1 MKTRVLAAAA
11 LLPLLLIIVLALP
24 SVFTAILFGA
34 AAAVAAYELLSR
46 TGLVKNIRLVAY
58 SALAAVGVS
67 FWGWMGCPQV
77 WAVAGIFLFTALMFG
92 ELLMAHTQLRFE
104 KVALC
109 YAAGL
114 LVPYLLTSLVRIRA
128 MDGGKF
134 YILTAFVIAFMAD
147 SGAYFVGR
155 AFGKHKL
162 ARVISPNKTVEGA
175 AGGVISAVLGMLLY
189 SFILQVAFKLNVN
202 YLYAIF
208 YGVFGS
214 LASIVGDLAFSVI
227 KRQNQVKDYGNL
239 IPGHGGVLD
248 RFDSMT
254 MVAPLVEALLLTIPF
269 AV

>member
-34 AAAVAAYELLSR
+34 AAAVAAYELLYR

-114 LVPYLLTSLVRIRA
+114 LVPYLLTSLVRIQA

-155 AFGKHKL
+155 APTRPWRGPP
-162 ARVISPNKTVEGA
+162 AE
-175 AGGVISAVLGMLLY
+175 
-189 SFILQVAFKLNVN
+189 
-202 YLYAIF
+202 
-208 YGVFGS
+208 
-214 LASIVGDLAFSVI
+214 
-227 KRQNQVKDYGNL
+227 
-239 IPGHGGVLD
+239 
-248 RFDSMT
+248 
-254 MVAPLVEALLLTIPF
+254 
-269 AV
+269 